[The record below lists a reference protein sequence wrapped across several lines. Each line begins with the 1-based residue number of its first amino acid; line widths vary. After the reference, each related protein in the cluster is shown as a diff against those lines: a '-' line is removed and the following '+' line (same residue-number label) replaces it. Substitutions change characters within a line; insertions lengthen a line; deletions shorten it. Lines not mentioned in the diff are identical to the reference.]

1 MKRGKSQ
8 AKERVL
14 SIVEHEL
21 GNRKLVDSRGW
32 GWREKGRWVEPRV
45 RCESYQEVLP
55 FSPLSFDYWPLT

>member
-14 SIVEHEL
+14 SIVEHDL
-21 GNRKLVDSRGW
+21 GNCKLVDSHGW
-32 GWREKGRWVEPRV
+32 GCREKEGWVEPRV
-45 RCESYQEVLP
+45 RCESYPKVLP